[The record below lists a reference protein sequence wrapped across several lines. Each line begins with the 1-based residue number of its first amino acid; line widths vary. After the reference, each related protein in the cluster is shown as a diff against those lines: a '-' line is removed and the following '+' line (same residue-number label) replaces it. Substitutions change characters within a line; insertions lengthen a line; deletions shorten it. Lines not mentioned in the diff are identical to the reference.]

1 MLNVAVEHG
10 AVTAVN
16 GFAGLLADGA
26 ELVGHDLVALCDA
39 EFCYEIRVAVIVRCS
54 RLVDTLNF
62 LPHWRPK
69 LEHIARR

>member
-16 GFAGLLADGA
+16 SRVGLLAGGA
-26 ELVGHDLVALCDA
+26 ELVGHEFVALCDA

-54 RLVDTLNF
+54 RLVVVVNF
-62 LPHWRPK
+62 LSHWRPK
-69 LEHIARR
+69 LTQIDFK